1 MLRRLPYIIVLATVF
16 IACVPLEYVEPA
28 PGNTASR
35 TNGTRDFYHANLND
49 PIQIAY
55 ENGASKGM
63 VYYKIDDPYLDIV
76 MEGNKAANAK
86 RGSDEWVSKKDVSLC
101 FTFYL
106 AAQKA
111 IMDDDLNEANEQI
124 NKAIELLEIQPF
136 YDLKGSLFYLSGDTA
151 TANYYWNYLK

>member
-1 MLRRLPYIIVLATVF
+1 MLRRLSQIIVIAIVF
-16 IACVPLEYVEPA
+16 ASCVPLEYVEPA
-28 PGNTASR
+28 GNSSASR

-76 MEGNKAANAK
+76 MEGHKAENAK
-86 RGSDEWVSKKDVSLC
+86 RGSEEWVSKKDVSLC
-101 FTFYL
+101 FSFYL

-111 IMDDDLNEANEQI
+111 IMDDNLNEANEQI
-124 NKAIELLEIQPF
+124 NKAIELMEIQPF

>member
-1 MLRRLPYIIVLATVF
+1 MLRRIFIIITAFT
-16 IACVPLEYVEPA
+16 IGACVPLEYVEPSLNPSA
-28 PGNTASR
+28 TRGANS
-35 TNGTRDFYHANLND
+35 RDFYHSTMNE

-76 MEGNKAANAK
+76 MEGNN
-86 RGSDEWVSKKDVSLC
+86 RGKSGNKNNEDWVSKKDVSLC
-101 FTFYL
+101 FTFYI

-111 IMDDDLNEANEQI
+111 IMQDDLNEANQQI

>member
-1 MLRRLPYIIVLATVF
+1 MLRRISHIIIAAFVLV
-16 IACVPLEYVEPA
+16 ACVPLEYVEPA
-28 PGNTASR
+28 PGTNASR
-35 TNGTRDFYHANLND
+35 TSGSRDFYHANLND

-76 MEGNKAANAK
+76 MEGNKASNAK
-86 RGSDEWVSKKDVSLC
+86 RGSEDWVSKKDVSLC

-111 IMDDDLNEANEQI
+111 IMDDDLNEANQQI
-124 NKAIELLEIQPF
+124 NKAIEILEIQPF

>member
-1 MLRRLPYIIVLATVF
+1 MLRRISHIIVLAIAFV
-16 IACVPLEYVEPA
+16 ACVPLEYVEPTA
-28 PGNTASR
+28 GNTASR
-35 TNGTRDFYHANLND
+35 ANGTRDFYHANLND

-76 MEGNKAANAK
+76 MEGNKAETAK
-86 RGSDEWVSKKDVSLC
+86 RRSGDWVSKKDVSLC

-111 IMDDDLNEANEQI
+111 IMDDDLNEANAQI